1 MSTRWQQST
10 GRIQGIPGKT
20 AGPGLRLLLAAWLC
34 AATAACAGVA
44 PDVPIRFAGAP
55 APVRI
60 DGLGAC
66 SFDRPAELHL
76 DPRGPVVVLVHGC
89 RASGGRFRSLA
100 EVFELHEQQTICFN
114 YDDRERITKSG
125 TRLARALG
133 ELGRHIQSR
142 RILVL
147 GHSQGGLVA
156 RWALSGASGEL
167 HTDGGTEYGLVTVS
181 SPFNGIAAAS
191 DCGSRLHHALSLG
204 ITVGVCHLVTGAK
217 WIEIHPRAALVT
229 APPAL
234 RPAVQ
239 DHLTVITDE
248 RESCRRAGPDGR
260 CLEDDFVFSLEEQA
274 IDHLR
279 FDRRVRTEEVAAG
292 HAEIVGAPG
301 VRPTKL
307 LSILKHHGILEQT
320 PSGRE
325 LAFEALLRRLF

>member
-1 MSTRWQQST
+1 M
-10 GRIQGIPGKT
+10 QGIPGRT
-20 AGPGLRLLLAAWLC
+20 AGPGLRFLLATWLC

-44 PDVPIRFAGAP
+44 PSVPIRLAGAP
-55 APVRI
+55 PPVRI

-66 SFDRPAELHL
+66 SFERPSELYL
-76 DPRGPVVVLVHGC
+76 DPRRPVVVLVHGC
-89 RASGGRFRSLA
+89 FASGGRFRSLA
-100 EVFELHEQQTICFN
+100 EVFALHEQQTICFN

-125 TRLARALG
+125 ARLARALG
-133 ELGRHIQSR
+133 ELGRYIQSR
-142 RILVL
+142 QILVL

-156 RWALSGASGEL
+156 RWALSGASGEPQ
-167 HTDGGTEYGLVTVS
+167 TDGGTEYGLVTVS

-191 DCGSRLHHALSLG
+191 DCGSRLYHALSLG
-204 ITVGVCHLVTGAK
+204 ITVGVCHAVTGAK

-274 IDHLR
+274 IERLL

-292 HAEIVGAPG
+292 HVEIVGAPG

-307 LSILKHHGILEQT
+307 LSILKRHGILEQT

>member
-1 MSTRWQQST
+1 MR
-10 GRIQGIPGKT
+10 RGIPGKT
-20 AGPGLRLLLAAWLC
+20 AGPGLRLLFATWLC

-44 PDVPIRFAGAP
+44 PSVPIRLAGAA

-66 SFDRPAELHL
+66 SFERPSVLDL
-76 DPRGPVVVLVHGC
+76 DPSRPVVVLVHGC

-100 EVFELHEQQTICFN
+100 EVFELHEQQTICFD

-125 TRLARALG
+125 TRLARALR
-133 ELGRHIQSR
+133 ELGRLIQAK

-156 RWALSGASGEL
+156 RWALSEGTGEL

-191 DCGSRLHHALSLG
+191 DCGSRLGHTLSLG
-204 ITVGVCHLVTGAK
+204 ITVGVCYAVTGAK
-217 WIEIHPRAALVT
+217 WSEIHPRAALVT

-234 RPAVQ
+234 RPVVQ
-239 DHLTVITDE
+239 DQLTVITDE

-274 IDHLR
+274 IDRLR
-279 FDRRVRTEEVAAG
+279 FDRRVQTEEVAAG
-292 HAEIVGAPG
+292 HVEIVGAPG
-301 VRPTKL
+301 VRPAKL
-307 LSILKHHGILEQT
+307 LSILKRHGILEPT

>member
-1 MSTRWQQST
+1 VLTLWRQDQV
-10 GRIQGIPGKT
+10 RIQGIPGRP
-20 AGPGLRLLLAAWLC
+20 AVLSVRLLLATLLC
-34 AATAACAGVA
+34 ALTVACAGVA
-44 PDVPIRFAGAP
+44 PSVPIRLAGAP

-60 DGLGAC
+60 GGLGAC
-66 SFDRPAELHL
+66 SFERPSELYL
-76 DPRGPVVVLVHGC
+76 DPRRPLVVLVHGC

-133 ELGRHIQSR
+133 ELSRHIQSK

-156 RWALSGASGEL
+156 RWALSGARGESR
-167 HTDGGTEYGLVTVS
+167 TDGGTDYGLVTVS
-181 SPFNGIAAAS
+181 SPFNGIAAAW

-204 ITVGVCHLVTGAK
+204 ITVGVCHAVTGAK

-234 RPAVQ
+234 HPSVQ
-239 DHLTVITDE
+239 NHLNVITDE

-274 IDHLR
+274 IDRLR
-279 FDRRVRTEEVAAG
+279 FDPRVRTEEVAAG

-307 LSILKHHGILEQT
+307 LSILKRHGILKQT
-320 PSGRE
+320 PSGRK